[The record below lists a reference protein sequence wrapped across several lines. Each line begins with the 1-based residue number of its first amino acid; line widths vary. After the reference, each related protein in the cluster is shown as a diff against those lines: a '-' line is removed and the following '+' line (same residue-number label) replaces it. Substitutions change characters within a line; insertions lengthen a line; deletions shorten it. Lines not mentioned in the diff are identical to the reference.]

1 MKYAKSAGS
10 LAALFLFMAALSC
23 SKTKSSTELEYMPDM
38 ARTPAVKAQQV
49 RTDDSAYT
57 SLRLPPAG
65 TIPLDYDPYPY
76 DRVDTVGPA
85 MNLVNPLPT
94 NMEVLET
101 GRKYFNNYCIVCHG
115 PTGDGKGYIVPRF
128 PEPPSLLT
136 EKIMNWEDGR
146 IFHMITAGRGNMP
159 AYAAQLQPMQR
170 WAIVHYVRAL
180 IRAAHPTP
188 QDLTY
193 MKENN
198 LELLFYKDR
207 PDTVSQKLWPAK

>member
-1 MKYAKSAGS
+1 LKYAKSAGS
-10 LAALFLFMAALSC
+10 LAALFLFMATLSC

-85 MNLVNPLPT
+85 KNLVNPLPL

-115 PTGDGKGYIVPRF
+115 PTGD
-128 PEPPSLLT
+128 
-136 EKIMNWEDGR
+136 WEDGR
-146 IFHMITAGRGNMP
+146 IFHVITTGRGNMP
-159 AYAAQLQPMQR
+159 AYAGQLDPIQR
-170 WAIVHYVRAL
+170 WAVVHYVRAL